1 MIYFRRNRNELK
13 LYSSILY
20 THRHAFFKKQAG
32 YQLGPIDRRRMFSS
46 SVERGG
52 TSLLNHLIGQNET
65 TKEGKGKEKKEEGRG
80 DSGTRNAEESDE
92 LLRLPRSPRTS
103 TSKQKSLIQT
113 IRHSPWRHWDC
124 TGYTGYIYITFTT
137 LCPTYSITTI
147 RMGGAV
153 SIENNKPEL
162 LTLRRSRHSGDTI
175 SSLGIEEE
183 EDEAMFLTHI
193 PFKNRPPYMITVNLI
208 SSPSAFELHL
218 PSTTFFCRIGSES
231 LDFLSPQFEILMQF
245 PFHLLVTWGACSSSV
260 FQFQVIPKGGLVVES
275 SSVGSTLQINLQ
287 CSEPILLSKALDA
300 STALFIAETEAMCL
314 EVPSILLLKSDL
326 TTSDGQID
334 REFTDIIRYHCDQSR
349 RSFSIKQGTLLF

>member
-1 MIYFRRNRNELK
+1 MG
-13 LYSSILY
+13 
-20 THRHAFFKKQAG
+20 AA
-32 YQLGPIDRRRMFSS
+32 
-46 SVERGG
+46 V
-52 TSLLNHLIGQNET
+52 
-65 TKEGKGKEKKEEGRG
+65 
-80 DSGTRNAEESDE
+80 
-92 LLRLPRSPRTS
+92 
-103 TSKQKSLIQT
+103 
-113 IRHSPWRHWDC
+113 C
-124 TGYTGYIYITFTT
+124 T
-137 LCPTYSITTI
+137 
-147 RMGGAV
+147 A
-153 SIENNKPEL
+153 
-162 LTLRRSRHSGDTI
+162 RRSFESTARQSQQQDGSNLKPNNYAAAACTRR
-175 SSLGIEEE
+175 
-183 EDEAMFLTHI
+183 T
-193 PFKNRPPYMITVNLI
+193 TVSVLRESVTSPDATTFPVTLI